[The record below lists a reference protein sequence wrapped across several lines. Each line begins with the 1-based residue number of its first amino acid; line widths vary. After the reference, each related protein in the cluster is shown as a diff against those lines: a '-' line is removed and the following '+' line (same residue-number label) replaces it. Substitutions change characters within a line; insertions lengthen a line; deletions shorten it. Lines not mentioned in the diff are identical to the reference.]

1 MEFYEEYLA
10 RLPPLLFRKHNKM
23 VLRGRHPKSQT
34 ITLTALAGL
43 ACKDLIE
50 RDRLEVRVV

>member
-10 RLPPLLFRKHNKM
+10 RLPPLLFRKHYKL
-23 VLRGRHPKSQT
+23 VLGGRHPKLQT
-34 ITLTALAGL
+34 IILTALAGL

-50 RDRLEVRVV
+50 CDRLEVRVV